1 MKSVWITGCN
11 RYEVSG
17 VVALLKSKGVTARV
31 YRPGGRFGEGDWLII
46 CLSGVPLL
54 GWWRYLRIMDWL
66 VWRYEGVR
74 FIVLCPAVVYDSG
87 VTDAENMLS
96 VNGSVDLMLLSESLL
111 RCFRK
116 GGPVVGAS
124 GTAWCAGLR
133 RGWLGFRRM
142 ASWCLQMRPAEL
154 EEMIQLRREYR
165 LRAQLLRE
173 TGFHTLLAL
182 EVFMA
187 GYR

>member
-1 MKSVWITGCN
+1 MLSVMKSVWITGCN

-17 VVALLKSKGVTARV
+17 VVALLKSKEVAARA
-31 YRPGGRFGEGDWLII
+31 YKPGDRFEKGDRLII

-54 GWWRYLRIMDWL
+54 GWWRYLRILGWL
-66 VWRYEGVR
+66 VRRYKGVR

-87 VTDAENMLS
+87 VTDAENTLS
-96 VNGSVDLMLLSESLL
+96 VNGSVDLMLLSASLL
-111 RCFRK
+111 RCLRK
-116 GGPVVGAS
+116 GQSVGTS
-124 GTAWCAGLR
+124 GTAGRR
-133 RGWLGFRRM
+133 RGWSGFRRV
-142 ASWCLQMRPAEL
+142 ASWCLRMRPAESV
-154 EEMIQLRREYR
+154 EGIQLRREYR